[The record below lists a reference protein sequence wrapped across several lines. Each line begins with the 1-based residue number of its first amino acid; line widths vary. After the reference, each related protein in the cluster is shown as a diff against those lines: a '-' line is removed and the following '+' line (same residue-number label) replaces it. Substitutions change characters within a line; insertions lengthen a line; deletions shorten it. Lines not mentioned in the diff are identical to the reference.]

1 MVKPQS
7 AVHRTILVVDVEGFG
22 NQRRTDPHRLMVR
35 DGMYGALKRAFGKV
49 GIEWDGCYRE
59 DRGDGV
65 LVLAPPEVPK
75 AIFVESLPHELVE
88 ALAEHNGTHCEQEQI
103 RLRMAVHAGEVSYDE
118 HGVTA
123 ASVNLAFRLLDARQ
137 LKAALAESSGVLAL
151 IASSWFFDEVIQH
164 APASDPATYRRVRVV
179 VKETT
184 TVGWIALP
192 DHPYPPGQQAI
203 DVSPTGPTLLVPR
216 QLPARTS
223 TFVGRA
229 GELESLTSILDKGAG
244 GQEVSGTVIISAIN
258 GTAGIGKTA
267 LALRWAHEVAR
278 RFPDGQLYVNL
289 LGFDPSVSPVRPAEA
304 IRGFLVALG
313 VELRRIPMELDA
325 QAALYRSLVAG
336 RRLLILL
343 DNARDPDQVRPLLPA
358 SDTCLVV
365 VTSRNQLSSL
375 VTHEGAHPL
384 TLDLLSVADARD
396 LLARHLGP
404 ARTSREPEAV
414 NELIDLCARLPLALS
429 VVAARAAAHPAFR
442 LAELADELRDGGRRL
457 DALDGGDLST
467 NVQAVF
473 SWSYRNLGEPAALMF
488 RMLGVH
494 PGPDI
499 SAPAAASLAGMPLI
513 QARKALAE
521 LTRIHLLAEH
531 SPGRFAFHDLLRT
544 YAAQQAAAVDT
555 ETGRRAATCR
565 MLDHYLHTAYTAV
578 RLLYPSRETLTP
590 LTPDPHAVAQDLAD
604 YGQALAWC
612 DAEHDVI
619 PAVVVQAAASG
630 FDAHAWQIAWILAA
644 YYNRQGYL
652 HDWIDILHIALA
664 AARRIAD
671 RDGQARIS
679 HELGHAYF
687 GLRVYDEARAYLRH
701 SLEFNREAGDRVG
714 QAHNLLDL
722 SRIDSYQ
729 GHPDEAL
736 SHARQGL
743 DLYRASGVRAGEA
756 YARGLVGRCQ
766 VQVGEYQQA
775 LACFLETIAMHREVG
790 DRFGEAQAL
799 NNLGDTY
806 YHLGNHAQ
814 AIAHHRQAL
823 DLTRQV
829 GDRYMEADT
838 LTHLGETYLA
848 AGEPDAARD
857 AYRQAL
863 VILDDL
869 RHPEGQQVRARLRC
883 L

>member
-1 MVKPQS
+1 MVNPQS

-35 DGMYGALKRAFGKV
+35 DGLYGALKRAFAKV
-49 GIEWDGCYRE
+49 NIRWDDCHRE

-75 AIFVESLPHELVE
+75 AVFVEALPHELVK

-103 RLRMAVHAGEVSYDE
+103 RLRMALHAGEVSYDE

-123 ASVNLAFRLLDARQ
+123 TAVNLAFRLLDARQ

-151 IASSWFFDEVIQH
+151 IASSWFFDEVIRH
-164 APASDPATYRRVRVV
+164 APASDPAAYRCVQVA

-192 DHPYPPGQQAI
+192 DHPYPPSPQAM
-203 DVSPTGPTLLVPR
+203 DAPPAGHAMLVPR

-223 TFVGRA
+223 TFVGRVS
-229 GELESLTSILDKGAG
+229 ELESLTSILDNGAG

-267 LALRWAHEVAR
+267 LALRWAHEVAH

-289 LGFDPSVSPVRPAEA
+289 FGFDPAVSPVPPAEA
-304 IRGFLVALG
+304 MRGFLVALG
-313 VELRRIPMELDA
+313 VEPRRIPLDLDA

-343 DNARDPDQVRPLLPA
+343 DNARDPSQVRPLLPA

-365 VTSRNQLSSL
+365 VTSRNQLTSL

-414 NELIDLCARLPLALS
+414 SELIDLCARLPLALS
-429 VVAARAAAHPAFR
+429 VAAARAAAHPAFR
-442 LAELADELRDGGRRL
+442 LAELANELRDGESRL
-457 DALDGGDLST
+457 DVLDGGDLAT

-499 SAPAAASLAGMPLI
+499 SAPTAASLAGMPLI

-521 LTRIHLLAEH
+521 LTRIHLLAER

-544 YAAQQAAAVDT
+544 YAVQQAAAVDT
-555 ETGRRAATCR
+555 ETERRAATRR
-565 MLDHYLHTAYTAV
+565 MLDHYLHTAHTAV
-578 RLLYPSRETLTP
+578 RLLYPSRETIAL
-590 LTPDPHAVAQDLAD
+590 LTPDPHEAAEHLAD

-619 PAVVVQAAASG
+619 PAIVVQAAASR
-630 FDAHAWQIAWILAA
+630 FDAHAWQIAWSMAT
-644 YYNRQGYL
+644 YHNRQGYL
-652 HDWIDILHIALA
+652 HDWIHTLHTALA

-671 RDGQARIS
+671 RERQARIS
-679 HELGHAYF
+679 HELGHAYS
-687 GLRVYDEARAYLRH
+687 GLRIYDEASAHLRH
-701 SLEFNREAGDRVG
+701 SLELNREAGDRIG
-714 QAHNLLDL
+714 QAHNLVDL
-722 SRIDSYQ
+722 SRIYGYQ
-729 GHPDEAL
+729 GHPDDAL

-743 DLYRASGVRAGEA
+743 DLYRASGDRAGEA
-756 YARGLVGRCQ
+756 YARGVAGRCQ
-766 VQVGEYQQA
+766 VQLGEYQQA
-775 LACFLETIAMHREVG
+775 LACFLETITMHREVG
-790 DRFGEAQAL
+790 DPHGEADAL
-799 NNLGDTY
+799 NNLGDTC

-814 AIAHHRQAL
+814 AIGYHQQAL
-823 DLTRQV
+823 DLDRQV
-829 GDRYMEADT
+829 GDRYNEADT

-848 AGEPDAARD
+848 AGESDAARD

-863 VILDDL
+863 VILEDL
-869 RHPEGQQVRARLRC
+869 RRPEAQQVRARLHS